1 MASSRSLPEL
11 GHIVSSCANQL
22 YDFYDDKDI
31 PQPSFARHAHH
42 YTGPFP
48 VALEARRA
56 QLLEAL
62 DELKALLQGPT
73 GHIFSMSFDTVPSSS
88 SQCPSRRD

>member
-1 MASSRSLPEL
+1 MTSNRSLPEL

-31 PQPSFARHAHH
+31 PQPSFARHAQH
-42 YTGPFP
+42 YAGPFP
-48 VALEARRA
+48 PTLESRRA

-62 DELKALLQGPT
+62 DELRALLQGPT
-73 GHIFSMSFDTVPSSS
+73 GHVFSMSFDTVRYSSLAFPSHHN
-88 SQCPSRRD
+88 